1 LELDPLSVIIN
12 ADVGTILFGA
22 RRYDESIDQL
32 RKTVEM
38 DPGFYYARWAL
49 GEAFEMKGRTKEA
62 MAEYEKALAL
72 NHDDP
77 LPMALLGRVY
87 ARTRRRDEAL
97 KILKQLQE
105 ASSAQGYVSPYNYAL
120 VYLGLGQKDDAIRS
134 LEQTYE

>member
-1 LELDPLSVIIN
+1 
-12 ADVGTILFGA
+12 
-22 RRYDESIDQL
+22 
-32 RKTVEM
+32 
-38 DPGFYYARWAL
+38 
-49 GEAFEMKGRTKEA
+49 

-72 NHDDP
+72 NHEDP

-87 ARTRRRDEAL
+87 ARTGRRDEAL

-134 LEQTYE
+134 LEQTYEDRDGYNIVFIKVDTFLDPLRDEPRFKALVQKVFAPKDAKGETNARSP